1 MNFPNE
7 LKYTADHE
15 WVRINGNEAFI
26 GITDF
31 AQRELGEIVYVDVD
45 TEGEKIERNE
55 VFGSIE
61 AVKTVSDLMMPM
73 TGEVLE
79 VNEELEDAPELVN
92 EDPYGKGWIIKV
104 AIENPAEA
112 DELLDAASYQEKI
125 GK

>member
-15 WVRINGNEAFI
+15 WVRINGNEAII

-31 AQRELGEIVYVDVD
+31 AQSELGEIVYVDVD
-45 TEGEKIERNE
+45 TEGEKVERNE

-104 AIENPAEA
+104 AIANPAEA

>member
-1 MNFPNE
+1 MNFQNE

-15 WVRINGNEAFI
+15 WVRINGNEAVI

-31 AQRELGEIVYVDVD
+31 AQSELGEIVYVDVD
-45 TEGEKIERNE
+45 TEGEKIDRNE

-79 VNEELEDAPELVN
+79 VNAELEDAPELVN
-92 EDPYGKGWIIKV
+92 EDPYGKGWIIKI

-112 DELLDAASYQEKI
+112 DELLDAAGYQEKI

>member
-15 WVRINGNEAFI
+15 WVRINGNEAVI

-31 AQRELGEIVYVDVD
+31 AQSELGEIVYVDVD
-45 TEGEKIERNE
+45 TEGEKIDRNE
-55 VFGSIE
+55 VFGSIG

-79 VNEELEDAPELVN
+79 VNAELEDAPELVN
-92 EDPYGKGWIIKV
+92 EDPYGKGWIIKI

-112 DELLDAASYQEKI
+112 DELLDAAGYQEKI

>member
-15 WVRINGNEAFI
+15 WVRINGNEAII

-31 AQRELGEIVYVDVD
+31 AQSELGEIVYVDVD
-45 TEGEKIERNE
+45 TEGEKVERNE
-55 VFGSIE
+55 VFGSID

-79 VNEELEDAPELVN
+79 VNAELEDAPELVN

-104 AIENPAEA
+104 AIANPAEA
-112 DELLDAASYQEKI
+112 DELLDAAGYQEKI